1 MGFEIRADG
10 LTEISEALE
19 KLAENA
25 PKAAAQALYEGAG
38 LMANEVSKSAET
50 IKTAP
55 FKWASSRRGET
66 RMPSPEEKEIVMAA
80 AAGIAKFD
88 KNGTEINT
96 SVGFRNAGYA
106 QLKGKTVPIPMIVNA
121 INSGTSFMKK
131 QPFFRK
137 AATKAAPKAV
147 KAMTEKIN
155 SVLAEYLD
163 AMSKI

>member
-1 MGFEIRADG
+1 MKVDG
-10 LTEISEALE
+10 LTEISEALG
-19 KLAENA
+19 KLAEDA
-25 PKAAAQALYEGAG
+25 PKVAARALYDGAG
-38 LMANEVSKSAET
+38 LMAAEVNKSAET

-55 FKWASSRRGET
+55 FKWASRRRGET
-66 RMPSPEEKEIVMAA
+66 RLPSPEEKEIVMQA

-88 KNGTEINT
+88 KDGTEINT

-106 QLKGKTVPIPMIVNA
+106 QLKGKTVPIPVIVNA

-137 AATKAAPKAV
+137 AATKAAPKV
-147 KAMTEKIN
+147 MKAMTEKVN
-155 SVLAEYLD
+155 SILDEYLK